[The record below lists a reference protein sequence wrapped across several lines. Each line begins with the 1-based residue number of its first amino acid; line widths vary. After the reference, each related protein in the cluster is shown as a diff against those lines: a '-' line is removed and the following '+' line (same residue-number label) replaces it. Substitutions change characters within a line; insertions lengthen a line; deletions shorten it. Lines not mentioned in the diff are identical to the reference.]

1 MSNKITGYTLYDGPS
16 LLDGSPIVAILT
28 LSSVNAKTADMA
40 QLWIL
45 PKETSPSDAIHTGS
59 DASVC
64 GNCKHRGSIV
74 DGRNTGRTCYVL
86 PFQAPRSV
94 YAAWTRGRYPVI
106 SLQNA
111 CKAIANRP
119 VRLGA
124 YGDPSAI
131 PVAISA
137 LLTVNAS
144 KSTGYTHQ
152 WRTTPNL
159 RPFTMASVDTE
170 PEARDARASGWRY
183 FRVSPDARLLPGEM
197 LCPASKEAGQKTTC
211 DKCGLC
217 NGARPNDRRKNV
229 VILAHGAGAS
239 KFIALAE
246 IR

>member
-1 MSNKITGYTLYDGPS
+1 MSVKVTGYTLYDGPS

-45 PKETSPSDAIHTGS
+45 PKHTSPSDAIHSGA
-59 DASVC
+59 DFSVC

-74 DGRNTGRTCYVL
+74 DGRNQGRTCYVL

-94 YAAWTRGRYPVI
+94 WSAHTRGRYPTI
-106 SLQNA
+106 SLA
-111 CKAIANRP
+111 EASALVADRP

-124 YGDPSAI
+124 YGDPAAV
-131 PVAISA
+131 PTEVSA
-137 LLTVNAS
+137 LLTQAS
-144 KSTGYTHQ
+144 ARHTGYTHQ
-152 WRTTPNL
+152 FRTAESL
-159 RPFTMASVDTE
+159 RPFVMASVDTLD
-170 PEARDARASGWRY
+170 EARAARLAGWRY
-183 FRVSPDARLLPGEM
+183 FRVSPDAHLIPGEM

-229 VILAHGAGAS
+229 VILAHGAGAA
-239 KFIALAE
+239 KFIAMSE
-246 IR
+246 VR